1 MSSSTPR
8 TKDFMKLE
16 DSNLDVGFSTKKN
29 KTNLDTSDF
38 EKVNNLVEDQK
49 NGLRFTNDMSIF
61 LFKKYLTRSQ
71 QKQREKERKSIHRFR
86 FLGNMPTSTAAIGDK

>member
-1 MSSSTPR
+1 M
-8 TKDFMKLE
+8 L
-16 DSNLDVGFSTKKN
+16 DSALKKN

-86 FLGNMPTSTAAIGDK
+86 FLGNMPTSTAAIGNK